1 MAKSIDNIKLTAFLG
16 GLCLFLSSIEY
27 LFPRPVPFMRL
38 GLANLP
44 VLLALKL
51 LPFPYLLL
59 LVLLKITGQGL
70 ISGTLASY
78 VFLFS
83 AAGSFTSVLVMATIY
98 RIPRRFVSL
107 IGVSIAGALAGNVVQ
122 LLLSVK
128 FIFGESAWV
137 IAPFFLAI
145 GTVSSFL
152 IGLFASKFMNK
163 SQWISSLVNSL

>member
-1 MAKSIDNIKLTAFLG
+1 MQKSINLIKLTSFLG
-16 GLCLFLSSIEY
+16 GLCLFLSAIEY

-44 VLLALKL
+44 ILLSLEL
-51 LPFPYLLL
+51 LPFPYILL

-83 AAGSFTSVLVMATIY
+83 AAGSFSSVLVMTLIN
-98 RIPRRFVSL
+98 RLPKRFISL
-107 IGVSIAGALAGNVVQ
+107 IGVSICGAMAGNLVQ
-122 LLLSVK
+122 LMLSVL

-137 IAPFFLAI
+137 IAPLFLAI
-145 GTVSSFL
+145 GTVSSFF
-152 IGLFASKFMNK
+152 IGLFAKKFLEK
-163 SQWISSLVNSL
+163 SLWIDSLRSQ

>member
-1 MAKSIDNIKLTAFLG
+1 MVKCTDKLKLTSFLG
-16 GLCLFLSSIEY
+16 GLCLFLSAIEY

-44 VLLALKL
+44 VLFALKL
-51 LPFPYLLL
+51 LPFPYVLL

-83 AAGSFTSVLVMATIY
+83 AAGSFTSAVVMYSVY
-98 RIPRRFVSL
+98 RIPAKFISL
-107 IGVSIAGALAGNVVQ
+107 IGVSVLGALTGNIIQ
-122 LLLSVK
+122 LILSVK
-128 FIFGESAWV
+128 FIFGDSAWV
-137 IAPFFLAI
+137 IAPLFLAI

-152 IGLFASKFMNK
+152 IGLFAVKFLNR
-163 SQWISSLVNSL
+163 SQWISSLEGQL

>member
-1 MAKSIDNIKLTAFLG
+1 MAKPIEKVELTSFLG
-16 GLCLFLSSIEY
+16 GLCLFLSAIEY

-44 VLLALKL
+44 ILIALKL
-51 LPFPYLLL
+51 LPFPYILL
-59 LVLLKITGQGL
+59 LVLLKIIGQGL

-83 AAGSFTSVLVMATIY
+83 AAGSFTSAVIMFSVHK
-98 RIPRRFVSL
+98 IPSRFISL
-107 IGVSIAGALAGNVVQ
+107 IGVSILGALSGNIIQ
-122 LLLSVK
+122 LILSVK

-137 IAPFFLAI
+137 IAPLFLGI

-152 IGLFASKFMNK
+152 IGLFAVKFIQR
-163 SQWISSLVNSL
+163 SRWVSSLEGQL